1 MLSFSRSVSSLRLPL
16 VSGTSPTLSPGL
28 LAWVWA
34 SVPSYIARGQASWSI
49 GGQRGRLRCSRPRTF
64 PFGRIGSFS
73 MKGASRGE
81 PGTGVIC
88 RWTPS
93 LSPGYKYH
101 IGCCVNHFR
110 GQSCSGHNTQQVW
123 GLLWGVRTSA
133 GLVLVSLLSFLNPH
147 PSSSLPFCLLLGP
160 FLHLSSQAPGAS
172 QVPLSRGHIGS
183 LLDLPWPRPG

>member
-133 GLVLVSLLSFLNPH
+133 GLVLVSLLSPQSPPILLIALL
-147 PSSSLPFCLLLGP
+147 SLTRSLPPPQLPSPWRFSG
-160 FLHLSSQAPGAS
+160 SS
-172 QVPLSRGHIGS
+172 VE
-183 LLDLPWPRPG
+183 RPYWQPA